1 MDALKASVL
10 NVGQCSFDHGNIT
23 RVIAGAFEATVDSAD
38 TADEAFA
45 AVRDGSFNL
54 VLINRIFDGDGS
66 EGMELIR
73 RLQVDDALSDTP
85 VMLVSNHDDAQEKAI
100 ALGAKRGFGKDDLGN
115 PGLVELLTPFL
126 GQAQSE
132 SR

>member
-1 MDALKASVL
+1 MKSNNPCVL

-23 RVIAGAFEATVDSAD
+23 SVLASAFAATVDRAE

-45 AVRDGSFNL
+45 VIRNGSYSL
-54 VLINRIFDGDGS
+54 VLVNRIFDGDGS
-66 EGMELIR
+66 EGLDLVR
-73 RLQVDDALSDTP
+73 RLRGDDATRDTP

-100 ALGAKRGFGKDDLGN
+100 ALGAKRGFGKDGLGG
-115 PGLVELLTPFL
+115 PALVELLTPYL

-132 SR
+132 SM